1 MMYVILTSL
10 LIVFLLF
17 AGAFFSM
24 TETAFTSLSR
34 ITVRQ
39 MQKNREKHS
48 ELIAALKADLDEL
61 IATVLIGTN
70 FVNTL
75 NSAIVT
81 GFAIK
86 LWGEKYVSAATAVIL
101 VLVIVFVEIVP
112 KTYAATNTNAAV
124 KMTAV
129 PVFIIEKIFFVV
141 VKTFRLFTKFIDF
154 SEKKKASIGFR

>member
-48 ELIAALKADLDEL
+48 ELIAALKAEQLL
-61 IATVLIGTN
+61 
-70 FVNTL
+70 
-75 NSAIVT
+75 
-81 GFAIK
+81 
-86 LWGEKYVSAATAVIL
+86 YC
-101 VLVIVFVEIVP
+101 
-112 KTYAATNTNAAV
+112 
-124 KMTAV
+124 
-129 PVFIIEKIFFVV
+129 IEQGAYLSDNKR
-141 VKTFRLFTKFIDF
+141 KHYD
-154 SEKKKASIGFR
+154 

>member
-86 LWGEKYVSAATAVIL
+86 LWGEK
-101 VLVIVFVEIVP
+101 
-112 KTYAATNTNAAV
+112 
-124 KMTAV
+124 
-129 PVFIIEKIFFVV
+129 
-141 VKTFRLFTKFIDF
+141 
-154 SEKKKASIGFR
+154 

>member
-48 ELIAALKADLDEL
+48 ELIDRK
-61 IATVLIGTN
+61 
-70 FVNTL
+70 
-75 NSAIVT
+75 S
-81 GFAIK
+81 
-86 LWGEKYVSAATAVIL
+86 
-101 VLVIVFVEIVP
+101 
-112 KTYAATNTNAAV
+112 
-124 KMTAV
+124 
-129 PVFIIEKIFFVV
+129 VV
-141 VKTFRLFTKFIDF
+141 
-154 SEKKKASIGFR
+154 